1 MVSIRYRV
9 ITFVTSLRFNQAK
22 SMKNEWMKGQD
33 HCCLA
38 YRDKGKKTI
47 RKVERNRRAALR
59 NFDFV
64 RSGDTN
70 VRPVHYLIRHFGNYR
85 PNVPGQLSARKVG
98 KRKQEN
104 RRAYERDSKR
114 KGAHIGDKGKA
125 KKVQKMTRNQLCVVL
140 DMQMRRIKSPLAP
153 FLAFVGK
160 INICIKLRSA

>member
-1 MVSIRYRV
+1 M
-9 ITFVTSLRFNQAK
+9 
-22 SMKNEWMKGQD
+22 
-33 HCCLA
+33 
-38 YRDKGKKTI
+38 
-47 RKVERNRRAALR
+47 ERNRRAALR

-114 KGAHIGDKGKA
+114 KGAHVGDKGKA

-153 FLAFVGK
+153 FFGLCWKNQYLHKITIGLRTRDKWVRRQMRAFV
-160 INICIKLRSA
+160 CFS